1 MANGKQL
8 SQKVADF
15 ILDLM
20 DSYIDVKEAVTPC
33 VVRGDKRMTEEEFEK
48 EKCELLGI
56 IQGKDK
62 AIAELEKENADL
74 KEVVAIL
81 QESAEIKAK
90 EMEYKVSVIQ
100 QRNGMIDRFRK
111 TVKWT
116 KELVNELACTIRDL
130 NNPSIQLT
138 DVDGYLKKAED
149 FVNSY
154 EE

>member
-1 MANGKQL
+1 
-8 SQKVADF
+8 
-15 ILDLM
+15 
-20 DSYIDVKEAVTPC
+20 
-33 VVRGDKRMTEEEFEK
+33 MTEEEFEK

-116 KELVNELACTIRDL
+116 KELVNELACTIRAL
-130 NNPSIQLT
+130 NNPSTQLT

-149 FVNSY
+149 FVNGY

>member
-1 MANGKQL
+1 MT
-8 SQKVADF
+8 
-15 ILDLM
+15 
-20 DSYIDVKEAVTPC
+20 KE
-33 VVRGDKRMTEEEFEK
+33 
-48 EKCELLGI
+48 
-56 IQGKDK
+56 
-62 AIAELEKENADL
+62 ELEKENANL

-111 TVKWT
+111 TIKGA
-116 KELVNELACTIRDL
+116 KELVKELACTIRLL
-130 NNPSIQLT
+130 NDTSIQLT

-154 EE
+154 EG